1 MRIFGRKKKTE
12 IPELT
17 LVQVQESEKYHFFAA
32 LAKALLLFLLVY
44 GALGGFLSAFE
55 IQYNNGLCMLILL
68 GMAILL
74 SAVYESGRKWIINFV
89 SIIVFIVYLY
99 IAVSNYWVINSG
111 YYAILNRIFEVARQY
126 FDVDNGVEYALAV
139 EETYGTITM
148 FALFLGMVGII
159 LLNIMLQYKS
169 SLLKVVLLTLILYV
183 IPFYFERSPDLIY
196 ILFLLTGYLAV
207 GILQVGNVR
216 EKLTGQ
222 MCYVLP
228 LAVVLTILVIRTVSF
243 IIPAAG
249 YESMIPKSARKE
261 ATEEGMARFAQYGL
275 LAMMRQGSIN
285 AGVSGGRLSKG
296 SAVMPTN
303 ETVLK
308 VRYTPYDY
316 TPVYLKAFTGKEYR
330 GDLWTQAGDELPDDG
345 LMLESVQSRM
355 ENYEKTSSDGG
366 QGEDSGQ
373 GRGIMEVEKVDH
385 RDRYEY
391 HPYYTAVATPDE
403 LEKEVDYVYDP
414 DTDQT
419 NVVITYTYYPDVD
432 RTIDVDGEVSDVYLD
447 VPQSCRA
454 AVAGVCEEAGF
465 AGTEEEIAAQ
475 VVEFFR
481 DNYSYTLRPGYYFGD
496 PDYITHFL
504 LESKRGYC
512 AHFASAGTML
522 LRQMGIHARY
532 VEGYAFS
539 YYSVVET
546 GELVEEAEYDDYYDG
561 YAPLGETAL
570 IEMEIPDAYAH
581 AWVEIYVDG
590 RGWIVVD
597 PTPPQTEQEDFA
609 SFWDAFMNGGGED
622 GNLDMAE
629 SNLGAYLEN
638 TLGGITYVLLGAA
651 VLFLIVL
658 LTVHLYRAYRESK
671 LPARERVKLE
681 YGRIQ
686 AYLAGKHDDYR
697 KLRTLREQMDWIR
710 DQERIEISG
719 EQEETLYQVYFAENV
734 NYDCEEFY
742 RQLRK
747 MRSILRYRKI
757 LPGGRFDK

>member
-1 MRIFGRKKKTE
+1 MRIFGRKKITE
-12 IPELT
+12 TPELT
-17 LVQVQESEKYHFFAA
+17 LVQVQESGKYHFFAA

-44 GALGGFLSAFE
+44 GAMGGFLSAFE

-68 GMAILL
+68 GLAILL
-74 SAVYESGRKWIINFV
+74 SAVYESGKRWLTNLV
-89 SIIVFIVYLY
+89 SIVIFIVYLY

-139 EETYGTITM
+139 EETYGTVTM

-183 IPFYFERSPDLIY
+183 IPFYFDRSPDLIY

-207 GILQVGNVR
+207 GILQIGSVR
-216 EKLTGQ
+216 EKITGQ

-228 LAVVLTILVIRTVSF
+228 LAAVLTILIIRTVSF
-243 IIPAAG
+243 IIPEAA
-249 YESMIPKSARKE
+249 YESIIPKNARKE

-316 TPVYLKAFTGKEYR
+316 TPVYLKAFTGKDYR
-330 GDLWTQAGDELPDDG
+330 GDLWTQAGDDLPDDG
-345 LMLESVQSRM
+345 LMFESVQSRM
-355 ENYEKTSSDGG
+355 ENYAKASADERR
-366 QGEDSGQ
+366 GEGSGQ

-385 RDRYEY
+385 KDRYEY
-391 HPYYTAVATPDE
+391 HPYYTGIAAPDE
-403 LEKEVDYVYDP
+403 LEKEMNYVYDP

-419 NVVITYTYYPDVD
+419 NVVITYAYYPDVD
-432 RTIDVDGEVSDVYLD
+432 EATGVDGEVSDVYLD
-447 VPQSCRA
+447 VPQSCRD
-454 AVAGVCEEAGF
+454 AVASVCEEAGF

-481 DNYSYTLRPGYYFGD
+481 DNYSYTLRPGFYFGD

-504 LESKRGYC
+504 LESKKGYC
-512 AHFASAGTML
+512 THFASAGTML

-546 GELVEEAEYDDYYDG
+546 GELVEGAEYSDYYDG
-561 YAPLGETAL
+561 YAPFGETAL
-570 IEMEIPDAYAH
+570 IELNIPDAYAH

-590 RGWIVVD
+590 KGWVVVD
-597 PTPPQTEQEDFA
+597 PTPPQTEQVNNT
-609 SFWDAFMNGGGED
+609 SFWDAFMNGSGED
-622 GNLDMAE
+622 GNMDMAE
-629 SNLGAYLEN
+629 SNLGAYLES

-651 VLFLIVL
+651 GLFLIGVG
-658 LTVHLYRAYRESK
+658 TVHLHRAYRESK

-686 AYLAGKHDDYR
+686 AYLAGRHEDYR
-697 KLRTLREQMDWIR
+697 KLRTLREQIGWMKDKGS
-710 DQERIEISG
+710 IEINM
-719 EQEETLYQVYFAENV
+719 EQEEALYQVYFAEDV
-734 NYDCEEFY
+734 SYDCEELY
-742 RQLRK
+742 IQLRK
-747 MRSILRYRKI
+747 IKNILRYKTIMPGRK
-757 LPGGRFDK
+757 LDK

>member
-1 MRIFGRKKKTE
+1 MRIFGKKKKTE
-12 IPELT
+12 TPELT
-17 LVQVQESEKYHFFAA
+17 LVQVQESGKYHFFAA

-55 IQYNNGLCMLILL
+55 IEYNNGLCMLILL
-68 GMAILL
+68 GLAILL
-74 SAVYESGRKWIINFV
+74 SAVYESEKRWLTNLV
-89 SIIVFIVYLY
+89 SIVVFIVYLY
-99 IAVSNYWVINSG
+99 IAVSNYWIINSG

-139 EETYGTITM
+139 EETYGTVTM

-183 IPFYFERSPDLIY
+183 IPFYFDRSPDLIY
-196 ILFLLTGYLAV
+196 ILFLLMGYLAV
-207 GILQVGNVR
+207 GILQVGSVR
-216 EKLTGQ
+216 DKLTGQ

-228 LAVVLTILVIRTVSF
+228 LAAVLTILIIRTVSF
-243 IIPAAG
+243 IIPEKG
-249 YESMIPKSARKE
+249 YESIVPKSARKE
-261 ATEEGMARFAQYGL
+261 ATEEGMERFAQYGL

-316 TPVYLKAFTGKEYR
+316 TPVYLKAFTGKDYM
-330 GDLWTQAGDELPDDG
+330 GDLWTQAGDDLPDDG
-345 LMLESVQSRM
+345 LMFESVQSRM
-355 ENYEKTSSDGG
+355 GNYEKSIADERH
-366 QGEDSGQ
+366 GEGSGQ
-373 GRGIMEVEKVDH
+373 GRGVMEVEKVDH
-385 RDRYEY
+385 RDKYEY
-391 HPYYTAVATPDE
+391 HPYYTAVVAPDE
-403 LEKEVDYVYDP
+403 IEKEVDYVHDS

-419 NVVITYTYYPDVD
+419 NVVITYTYYPGVDDV
-432 RTIDVDGEVSDVYLD
+432 IDVDGKVSDVYLD
-447 VPQSCRA
+447 VPQSCRS
-454 AVAGVCEEAGF
+454 AVASVCEEAGF

-475 VVEFFR
+475 VVRYFR

-504 LESKRGYC
+504 LESKKGYC

-546 GELVEEAEYDDYYDG
+546 GELVEDAEYGDYYDG

-570 IEMEIPDAYAH
+570 IELEIPDAYAH

-590 RGWIVVD
+590 KGWIVVD
-597 PTPPQTEQEDFA
+597 PTPPQTEQEDTA
-609 SFWDAFMNGGGED
+609 SFWDAFMNGSGEE
-622 GNLDMAE
+622 GDMDMTE
-629 SNLGAYLEN
+629 SNLGAYLES
-638 TLGGITYVLLGAA
+638 TLGGITYVLLGVAA
-651 VLFLIVL
+651 LFLIGL
-658 LTVHLYRAYRESK
+658 GTVRLYRAYRESK

-686 AYLAGKHDDYR
+686 AYLAGKHEDYR
-697 KLRTLREQMDWIR
+697 KLRTLREQIGWMR
-710 DQERIEISG
+710 NKSSVEISK
-719 EQEETLYQVYFAENV
+719 EQEEALYQVYFAEDV
-734 NYDCEEFY
+734 QYDCEKLY
-742 RQLRK
+742 RQLGK
-747 MRSILRYRKI
+747 MKYILRYRKFKKLI
-757 LPGGRFDK
+757 VKKL